1 MKKSYLLFALIM
13 GNAISMPALANG
25 WGKNK
30 KSDRIDPL
38 VISSPLDSHS
48 ISKSHCTQDSF
59 ESFLDPT
66 TCYRSNRVLSGNEA
80 IHLRTFNEAMSFAG
94 GSKDFGSFFSN
105 KLVSFAA
112 NKSNQFINKT
122 IQDVPF
128 FAQTNINLDFSSESS
143 SSLSLDSFMNL
154 RSEFDESGF
163 LNNILFSQARIAA
176 YTDSD
181 TTTNLGIGYRKI
193 IDSDKLVGLN
203 GFWDY
208 RMVGYGPSHSR
219 WGIGAEFG
227 WKDLSITNN
236 WYIAGT
242 GVHSVTIDGSQYQE
256 RVVPGW
262 DVEAAYRLPSNPN
275 ISLALKAY
283 RWDYQ
288 KTNDVDGAEGSVSW
302 QATPHLAIKTW
313 ASTNIAAY
321 PTTENA
327 NLDNDNLR
335 VGLGFNWSHRPVVF
349 KKQDYRRNLS
359 TQMTQPVRRTY
370 DVLLERY
377 SSGSGFINR
386 ASG

>member
-1 MKKSYLLFALIM
+1 MM
-13 GNAISMPALANG
+13 GNVLCMPALANG

-30 KSDRIDPL
+30 RIDKIEPIN
-38 VISSPLDSHS
+38 ISSTRDFHDL
-48 ISKSHCTQDSF
+48 SKSSCTQYSF
-59 ESFLDPT
+59 ETFLEPT
-66 TCYRSNRVLSGNEA
+66 TCHQSNRSLSTIES
-80 IHLRTFNEAMSFAG
+80 IHLRLFREAIALVDG
-94 GSKDFGSFFSN
+94 NKDIGSFLSSKFIG
-105 KLVSFAA
+105 LVAE
-112 NKSNQFINKT
+112 NTNQFINDT
-122 IQDVPF
+122 IQDIPF
-128 FAQTNINLDFSSESS
+128 FAQTNVNLDFSSESS
-143 SSLSLDSFMNL
+143 SSLSLDSFLNL
-154 RSEFDESGF
+154 RSESDESGY
-163 LNNILFSQARIAA
+163 LNNILFSQARVAA
-176 YTDSD
+176 YTGSD

-193 IDSDKLVGLN
+193 VDSDKLVGLN

-208 RMVGYGPSHSR
+208 RIVGYGPSYSR

-242 GVHSVTIDGSQYQE
+242 GVHSVTVDDSQYQE

-262 DVEAAYRLPSNPN
+262 DVEVAYRIPSNPN

-288 KTNDVDGAEGSVSW
+288 KTNDVDGVEGSVSW
-302 QATPHLAIKTW
+302 QATPHLAMKTW
-313 ASTNIAAY
+313 ASTNVAAY

-327 NLDNDNLR
+327 YLDDDNLR
-335 VGLGFNWSHRPVVF
+335 IGIGFTWSHRPVVF

-370 DVLLERY
+370 EVLLERH